1 MSQLQPKRIV
11 LHRGL
16 HKTGS
21 TYIQR
26 NLKRN
31 QDLLLKQGVL
41 YLGPNTFKK
50 RCPKLWRRLQWGRL
64 DRRTSS
70 ALQAETR
77 TSLLDLAGDNPESI
91 DTIFLSFEAIF
102 GTLRSGLIIE
112 GSNKVPNKEHKPS
125 LYRCAKA
132 HTKRLMTGL
141 EDSLGQRSIA
151 WTAWT
156 VLFAN
161 RNPEAFI
168 HSCHTQLIKEGHHKP
183 ETSHFDTSRQTADFS
198 HSDPQQLEQSLSKLR
213 SNLDL
218 TVLTLNYDQASNQQE
233 PSIFLWNLL
242 KRALPKQA
250 DLLKQQREARTE
262 NDKLA
267 KSPNPGLSERG
278 LELAVQAHP
287 LFCRSKWKLFRKFL
301 EKNFCKS
308 S

>member
-11 LHRGL
+11 LHCGL

-31 QDLLLKQGVL
+31 QHLLLKQGVL

-50 RCPKLWRRLQWGRL
+50 RCPKLWKHLQSGRL

-77 TSLLDLAGDNPESI
+77 TNLLELAGDKPKSI
-91 DTIFLSFEAIF
+91 HTIFLSFEAIF
-102 GTLRSGLIIE
+102 GTLRSGLTDE
-112 GSNKVPNKEHKPS
+112 GRNKVPNKEHKPG
-125 LYRCAKA
+125 LYRYAKA
-132 HTKRLMTGL
+132 RTKRLMTGL
-141 EDSLGQRSIA
+141 EDSLGLRSIA
-151 WTAWT
+151 RT
-156 VLFAN
+156 VLFAD

-168 HSCHTQLIKEGHHKP
+168 RSCHTQLIKEGHHTP
-183 ETSHFDTSRQTADFS
+183 ETSHFDTFRQTADFS

-213 SNLDL
+213 SKRDL
-218 TVLTLNYDQASNQQE
+218 TVVTLNYDQASNPQE

-242 KRALPKQA
+242 KRALPDQA
-250 DLLKQQREARTE
+250 DLLKQQLEASTK

-267 KSPNPGLSERG
+267 KTPNPGLSERG
-278 LELAVQAHP
+278 LDLAVQARP
-287 LFCRSKWKLFRKFL
+287 LFSRSEWKLFRKFL